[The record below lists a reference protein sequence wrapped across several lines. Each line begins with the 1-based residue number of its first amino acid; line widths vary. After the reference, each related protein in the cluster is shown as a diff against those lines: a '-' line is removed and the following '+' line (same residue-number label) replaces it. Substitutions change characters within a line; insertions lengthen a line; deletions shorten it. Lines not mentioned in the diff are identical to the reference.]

1 MDEAPLVTTGRS
13 LPSDKPGIIKSK
25 NIQPF
30 TVKGGQSQN

>member
-13 LPSDKPGIIKSK
+13 LPSDKPGIKSK